1 MKRKRNLA
9 PAETDKLLS
18 IIKMDNSN
26 LGEKVGAAI
35 LLEDFEQAEM
45 LFQQLSADEQ
55 KEFDSYPIAKLKF
68 RKDIQSI

>member
-1 MKRKRNLA
+1 
-9 PAETDKLLS
+9 
-18 IIKMDNSN
+18 MDNSN